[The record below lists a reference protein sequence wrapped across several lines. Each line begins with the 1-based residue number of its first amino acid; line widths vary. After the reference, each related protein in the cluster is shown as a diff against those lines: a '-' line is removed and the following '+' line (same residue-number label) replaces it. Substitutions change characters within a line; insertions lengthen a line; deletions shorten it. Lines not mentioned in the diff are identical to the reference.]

1 MKVQTPRFLHK
12 LFPKLIWK
20 ENVTSK
26 EIYLTF
32 DDGPHPNITPKIL
45 NILAQYDAKACFFCV
60 GENVQRYPDTFQSVL
75 TAGHQVGNHTF
86 NHMQGWKVPNDVYL
100 ENIEKCNKLVHSRF
114 FRPPYGK
121 IKPSQ
126 VKKLKENYNIVMWT
140 VITHDYD
147 SNYDSEVCLKKAIQK
162 TRPGDVV
169 VFHDSVKAEKN
180 VLYVLPKFLEYF
192 SGLGYRF
199 VTWK

>member
-12 LFPKLIWK
+12 LFPELIWK
-20 ENVTSK
+20 EQVTSK

-60 GENVQRYPDTFQSVL
+60 GENVQRYPETFQRVQA
-75 TAGHQVGNHTF
+75 AGHQVGNHTF
-86 NHMQGWKVPNDVYL
+86 NHLQGWKVPDDVYL
-100 ENIEKCNKLVHSRF
+100 ENIEKCNDLVHSRF
-114 FRPPYGK
+114 FRPPHGK
-121 IKPSQ
+121 IRRSQ
-126 VKKLKENYNIVMWT
+126 IKRLKENYNIVMWT
-140 VITHDYD
+140 MITHDYD
-147 SNYDSEVCLKKAIQK
+147 GSYDSEVCLKKAIQK

-180 VLYVLPKFLEYF
+180 VLYVLPKFLEHF
-192 SGLGYRF
+192 SKLGYRF

>member
-20 ENVTSK
+20 ERVTSK

-60 GENVQRYPDTFQSVL
+60 GENVQRYPETFQSVL
-75 TAGHQVGNHTF
+75 AAGHQVGNHTF
-86 NHMQGWKVPNDVYL
+86 NHMQGWKVTDDVYL

>member
-20 ENVTSK
+20 EQVTSK

-60 GENVQRYPDTFQSVL
+60 GENVQRYPETFQSVL
-75 TAGHQVGNHTF
+75 DAGHQVGNHTF
-86 NHMQGWKVPNDVYL
+86 NHIQGWKVPDDVYL
-100 ENIEKCNKLVHSRF
+100 ENIEKCNNLVHSRF
-114 FRPPYGK
+114 FRPPHGK

-126 VKKLKENYNIVMWT
+126 VRRLKENYNIVMWT

-147 SNYDSEVCLKKAIQK
+147 SSYDSDICLKKAIRK

-169 VFHDSVKAEKN
+169 VFHDSAKAEKN
-180 VLYVLPKFLEYF
+180 VLDVLPKFLEHF
-192 SGLGYRF
+192 SRLGYRF